1 MRSLDIS
8 GGASSGGRGEQLGYA
23 GAGEASAAAWAR
35 TAASLEALGDPALM
49 PYAFAASNPLLL
61 AEAGADTEGAGE
73 AFDRLFARGNEAFAV
88 GDIRAAVEAFEAALQ
103 VSQREGAAT
112 GTTGTAAAGDMAAD
126 DAAAER
132 ATACAECWRMLG
144 LSHAEHDEDRKAI
157 TCLERT
163 VAEDPC
169 VQLHVVFLF
178 FFFLQTSS
186 IVQIK
191 TPGET
196 STRPLL
202 VTVLAAWCTGLQLM
216 RITDAPA
223 RRALGQRPNDGRY
236 HLDALLALGVSYVNE
251 LDSARALRS
260 LRAWVTHN
268 PRYHGLEVD
277 PQDA

>member
-1 MRSLDIS
+1 MPECSPAFRVTPSLLYIFPFSLCVRVSLLCLSQEYADFMRSLDIS

-112 GTTGTAAAGDMAAD
+112 STTGTAAAGDMAAD

-169 VQLHVVFLF
+169 VQSHVVFLF
-178 FFFLQTSS
+178 FSSS
-186 IVQIK
+186 ILNCSNKNTGRNIDTAPFGHSSCSVVH
-191 TPGET
+191 
-196 STRPLL
+196 R
-202 VTVLAAWCTGLQLM
+202 AATY
-216 RITDAPA
+216 A
-223 RRALGQRPNDGRY
+223 
-236 HLDALLALGVSYVNE
+236 H
-251 LDSARALRS
+251 
-260 LRAWVTHN
+260 H
-268 PRYHGLEVD
+268 
-277 PQDA
+277 